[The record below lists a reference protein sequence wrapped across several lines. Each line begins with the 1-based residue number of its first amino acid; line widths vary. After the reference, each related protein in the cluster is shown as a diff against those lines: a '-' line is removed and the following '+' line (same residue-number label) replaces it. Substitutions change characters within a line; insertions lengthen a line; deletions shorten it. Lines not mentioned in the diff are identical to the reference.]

1 MATATTPDL
10 MQAGA
15 ASFLDAVKRRRSIR
29 KLTGGPLSEETIRT
43 ILEAGRWSPS
53 SSNTQPARM
62 IVLRKRH
69 VALWDFI
76 EGALAEKLPADSYE
90 RAKNRIAGYR
100 PGLFSIVFYE
110 DTTVANN
117 PPQGSNP
124 ETWRSFA
131 VQAMGISQINVWNA
145 IAAAGLA
152 ASNQHVN
159 LQIEDELRAFLGVPD
174 TWKSYSI
181 FPVGYADETPS
192 DKDRLPHE
200 QVIFYEQGPLDTSSS
215 PREGK

>member
-1 MATATTPDL
+1 MATAITPDL

-53 SSNTQPARM
+53 SGNTQPARM
-62 IVLRKRH
+62 VVLRERH

-76 EGALAEKLPADSYE
+76 EAALADKLPADSYE
-90 RAKNRIAGYR
+90 RAKNRISGYR

-117 PPQGSNP
+117 PPQGSNL

-131 VQAMGISQINVWNA
+131 TQAMGMTQINVWNA

-159 LQIEDELRAFLGVPD
+159 LQIEEELRAFLGVPD

-181 FPVGYADETPS
+181 FPVGYADETPA
-192 DKDRLPHE
+192 DKGRLPHE
-200 QVIFYEQGPLDTSSS
+200 QVIFYEQGPLTTSSS
-215 PREGK
+215 LGEGK